1 MKGSCLLKLLLL
13 GLLSLTISACGGG
26 GGGGGGDANQAP
38 TASFSMSPASGVVPL
53 QVSFDAGASS
63 DRDGT
68 LTSYAWSFGDGQ
80 NGSGSTIGH
89 TYTSAGSY
97 TVTLTVTDNA
107 GATGSRTATLTA
119 SIPANQAPTAAIT
132 ATPASGTAPLQVAFD
147 GSASSDADGS
157 ITAYDWAF
165 GDGQSG
171 NGAVTSHT
179 YSTAGSYTA
188 TLTVTDN
195 EGGSDTASTTIS
207 VNNPPLPTF
216 SLSGTITSADN
227 IAVDSDLNDP
237 LAAYAGN
244 DEPAEAQTVPN
255 PVMLNGFVSQTAT
268 GISGDRFAAAA
279 DTMDFF
285 RTSLYAGQ
293 YVSLRVAS
301 FDAAAPAS
309 FDVDIQLYDT
319 SLNLVAASDTVTEFE
334 SMAVPADGEYYIRVL
349 AYSGI
354 NKYILSIGSVSLAT
368 ARAASGWTADFVPD
382 QAMVKMRPQTVG
394 IQSVTPLGQLP
405 ALRLSHDRS
414 DRLALLSLD
423 RKATMT
429 EAFSALNAKV
439 LPQSQRDWSTRLPQE
454 TRKKLET
461 LDLIKQLNQRQ
472 DVAAASPNFK
482 VRAMLEP
489 NDTYYSYQEHYRQIR
504 LPQAW
509 DITTGTPASGS
520 VIVAVVDSGIAM
532 DHEDFGGQLVTGY
545 DFVSDPAVSN
555 DGDGIDDDPNDPG
568 TSTVP
573 GESGF
578 HGTHVA
584 GTIAAASNNGL
595 GVAGIA
601 WGARIMPLRVLGLGG
616 SGTMYDV
623 IQAMRYAAGLSND
636 SGSLPAQR
644 ADIINLSL
652 SGGDFNQASQDAF
665 AEIRNAGVVV
675 VAAAGNSNTSVA
687 SYPAAYD
694 GVVSVSAMDWQ
705 NAKAPYSNYGS
716 SVDVAAP
723 GGNMQVDTDGDGYGD
738 GVLSCVIN
746 DSSGQRV
753 SNYAFYQGTS
763 MASPHVAGVSALMKA
778 VYPAMTPDDFD
789 TLLAAGE
796 LTNDL
801 GDPGRDDIYG
811 YGMIDALKAV
821 EAAQTAAGTPVA
833 NSVIASS
840 TSVDFGI
847 TLQAATI
854 TLTGRGAAPPQVTA
868 FSSSE
873 PWLNVTAGTVDGSGL
888 GDYELTVDRSGLVDA
903 VYRGT
908 VSFSL
913 SDGNSITISVSMRVL
928 AQPAGVTGN
937 AGFLHLML
945 LDLSLNSQGELNLS
959 PVDGSYDFEFQNVAA
974 GDYYLVA
981 GSDVDNNGKICEV
994 GESCGAYPVR
1004 NQEVAVTVD
1013 RNISGLDFMATINS
1027 GLSES
1032 AQAASV
1038 AFPGGIPV
1046 KRSDKHPKRLP

>member
-1 MKGSCLLKLLLL
+1 MKGSCILKVLLPALLTL
-13 GLLSLTISACGGG
+13 SACGGG
-26 GGGGGGDANQAP
+26 GGGGDGGGGDANQPP
-38 TASFSMSPASGVVPL
+38 TASFSISPASGVAPL

-63 DRDGT
+63 DNDGT
-68 LTSYAWSFGDGQ
+68 LISYDWSFGDGQ
-80 NGSGSTIGH
+80 
-89 TYTSAGSY
+89 
-97 TVTLTVTDNA
+97 
-107 GATGSRTATLTA
+107 
-119 SIPANQAPTAAIT
+119 
-132 ATPASGTAPLQVAFD
+132 SGT
-147 GSASSDADGS
+147 
-157 ITAYDWAF
+157 
-165 GDGQSG
+165 
-171 NGAVTSHT
+171 GAVTNHT
-179 YSTAGSYTA
+179 YGVAGSYTA

-195 EGGSDTASTTIS
+195 DGGSDTASTTIS
-207 VNNPPLPTF
+207 VSDTPVPTF
-216 SLSGTITSADN
+216 SLSGTITAADN

-237 LAAYAGN
+237 LAPYAAN
-244 DEPAEAQTVPN
+244 DQPADAQTVPN
-255 PVMLNGFVSQTAT
+255 PVMLNGFVSKTAS
-268 GISGDRFAAAA
+268 GISGDRFEAVA
-279 DTMDFF
+279 DSMDLF

-293 YVSLRVAS
+293 YVSLRVAG
-301 FDAAAPAS
+301 FDATAPES
-309 FDVDIQLYDT
+309 YDVDIQLFDT
-319 SLNLVAASDTVTEFE
+319 SLNLVAASESLTEYE

-349 AYSGI
+349 AYNGI

-368 ARAASGWTADFVPD
+368 AHAASGWSADFVPD
-382 QAMVKMRPQTVG
+382 QAIVKTRPQTVG
-394 IQSVTPLGQLP
+394 LRSVSPLGQLT
-405 ALRLSHDRS
+405 ALRLSHDRT

-423 RKATMT
+423 RQASMT
-429 EAFSALNAKV
+429 EAFTALNAKAP
-439 LPQSQRDWSTRLPQE
+439 LQSQLAWNTRLSQE

-573 GESGF
+573 GESGY

-584 GTIAAASNNGL
+584 GTIAAASNNSR

-616 SGTMYDV
+616 SGNMYDV

-636 SGSLPAQR
+636 SGSLPAQK
-644 ADIINLSL
+644 AAIINLSL
-652 SGGDFNQASQDAF
+652 SGGDFNQAIQDAF

-675 VAAAGNSNTSVA
+675 IAAAGNSDTSVA

-723 GGNMQVDTDGDGYGD
+723 GGNMQVDSNGDGYGD

-833 NSVIASS
+833 NSVVASS

-847 TLQAATI
+847 TLQSATI
-854 TLTGRGAAPPQVTA
+854 TLTGRGAAPPEVTA
-868 FSSSE
+868 FDSSE
-873 PWLNVTAGTVDGSGL
+873 PWLNVTAEAVDGSGL
-888 GDYELTVDRSGLVDA
+888 GDYTLSVDRGGLVDA

-913 SDGNSITISVSMRVL
+913 SDGGSIEISVSMRVL
-928 AQPAGVTGN
+928 SLPTGVAGN
-937 AGFLHLML
+937 AGFLYLML
-945 LDLSLNSQGELNLS
+945 LDRSLNNQGQLNLS
-959 PVDGSYDFEFQNVAA
+959 PVNGRYDFNFQSVVA
-974 GDYYLVA
+974 GDYYLLA
-981 GSDVDNNGKICEV
+981 GSDVDNDGMICEV

-1004 NQEVAVTVD
+1004 NQEVVVTVD
-1013 RNISGLDFMATINS
+1013 RDISGLDFMATINS

-1032 AQAASV
+1032 ADAASV
-1038 AFPGGIPV
+1038 VIPGGIPL
-1046 KRSDKHPKRLP
+1046 KQSDPYPKGLP